1 MHLSD
6 LVKPLEQL
14 SDDELLTRLQA
25 VRHNRE
31 NVRPVARRK
40 AEKVEAKAARS
51 RVSSITKTLSNLSDE
66 ERSALIAQLE
76 GTSE

>member
-6 LVKPLEQL
+6 LIKPIEKME
-14 SDDELLTRLQA
+14 DDELLVRLQQI
-25 VRHNRE
+25 RHNRE
-31 NVRPVARRK
+31 NVRPVAKRK
-40 AEKVEAKAARS
+40 AEKADAKAARS
-51 RVSSITKTLSNLSDE
+51 RVSSITKTLSNLSEE

>member
-6 LVKPLEQL
+6 LIKPIEQL
-14 SDDELLTRLQA
+14 TDDELLARLQS

-31 NVRPVARRK
+31 NVRPVAKRK
-40 AEKVEAKAARS
+40 AEKADAKAARG

-66 ERSALIAQLE
+66 ERLALIAQLE